1 MKIPQITIETK
12 PFIMESSSTWHTL
25 EIEQPQATIDIQQPH
40 AEVSMQTI
48 PSKLTIDQ
56 TQAWE
61 DMGLKHI
68 FRSIEEEAKKGHQH
82 VQEGMARRASDG
94 DELMKIENKY
104 NALTEISKRNGTRKM
119 HEFNI
124 GFIPSPFSVKIDYQP
139 SELNVDVKVNK
150 AIINS
155 HANKVNL
162 TYQPGSLD
170 FEIKQYNS
178 IDIDFKI

>member
-1 MKIPQITIETK
+1 MNIPQIRIETK

-25 EIEQPQATIDIQQPH
+25 EIEQPHATIDIQQPK
-40 AEVSMQTI
+40 AEVTMQTT

-68 FRSIEEEAKKGHQH
+68 FRIIEEEAKKGFQDSK
-82 VQEGMARRASDG
+82 EGMARVASDG

-104 NALTEISKRNGTRKM
+104 NVLSEISKRNGTRKTN
-119 HEFNI
+119 EFTI
-124 GFIPSPFSVKIDYQP
+124 GFIPSHFSVKINYEP
-139 SELNVDVKVNK
+139 SSVNMEVKVNK
-150 AIINS
+150 PNINS
-155 HANKVNL
+155 QANKVNI
-162 TYQPGSLD
+162 TYLPGKLD

-178 IDIDFKI
+178 IEIDFKL